1 MAAAVSA
8 LDFES
13 TQHMTLDT
21 KIRSISLGISDNHL
35 ARMSI
40 ADKRILWDSIKRVN
54 PQEVGA
60 ARQYFRMADTH
71 SYLFTNLNFNS
82 FEDFV
87 RSITE
92 TQQTMGQ
99 HPKLADIQYVGYCIL
114 QKYFIE
120 KILNIGDKL
129 KQLPEPEDANDVEAL
144 KTIIRDRLIYFNS
157 DEFIKSLSNRPPD
170 KTDANSKDK
179 TEGSYSNFLNTIF
192 QTSLINSKID
202 WRNVI
207 ESPPSGSPI
216 NAQGQCE
223 KILRSHIT
231 NKTHTCYICGTSIA
245 VVGVDKKK
253 VTPDLR
259 GYKTGEC
266 EHLLPILLAVENL
279 WICKERAPGPEYRDA
294 LQIEY
299 KWSHRCCNR
308 VKGSLSLIWYNWGAN
323 ELTNVYSFDKRAGK
337 GLLDLIIS
345 KAVTA
350 NYERSLEGRYK
361 EGKEWVVRP
370 AEQGKGVT
378 NSDCLQIYDNLIRA
392 GYTPDTLDQWK
403 NDRLLE
409 LEKFFTPIAIR
420 LNTARV
426 YTNVQLSLS
435 MMGTK
440 GIRQGG
446 QRADMG
452 VSQLQQE
459 GFKEM
464 YNRFKL
470 IAAISDDVLG
480 EALVGGDV
488 WSRMPL
494 DKGVGLGKSIIG
506 NKKLIKKELQKS
518 NSKLKK
524 LLDIGNR
531 LKLGLD
537 YRNKKYNTK
546 NNNSLFNFK
555 LNYMR
560 KSLGNEILDSI
571 KNITNKKSLDNWIDK
586 MFLKIKNLP
595 KDRKEFETSVKKN
608 HKQLSQVDDKVKTF
622 NIKDK
627 KNKAKGI
634 KKKKYITVNIKLY
647 PKLKTIPKLAFIPI
661 SLVSSKILTSLNKL
675 NIENYKLIE
684 LKTSVSNDLSYFLIE
699 FNLDIDKKYD
709 KNLINSQIKNLFNN
723 ESFLLDINE
732 NSISSFPIF
741 DKVNVSI
748 SNLNNKT
755 KNKHSRGKG
764 MRSKGMRSKGMRI
777 RKAKGIRKTNKTKK
791 TKKTKKKRKN

>member
-8 LDFES
+8 LDFDAAEDMRLNGS
-13 TQHMTLDT
+13 IERLGLAIPSA
-21 KIRSISLGISDNHL
+21 KI

-40 ADKRILWDSIKRVN
+40 AEKRIFLDGHSRIN
-54 PQEVGA
+54 PNLAPSQEL
-60 ARQYFRMADTH
+60 YFRMADSH
-71 SYLFTNLNFNS
+71 SNFFTNLNFNS
-82 FEDFV
+82 YQDFV
-87 RSITE
+87 SSIA
-92 TQQTMGQ
+92 QKYSAQ
-99 HPKLADIQYVGYCIL
+99 PNDARKLSIEHIGYVIL
-114 QKYFIE
+114 QSYFIDKISEIE
-120 KILNIGDKL
+120 KKL
-129 KQLPEPEDANDVEAL
+129 KQKAEYIQDPRVLE
-144 KTIIRDRLIYFNS
+144 KSIKDRYNHFNS
-157 DEFIKSLSNRPPD
+157 PEFIRSLGERPPD
-170 KTDANSKDK
+170 KKDVNSKNK
-179 TEGSYSNFLNTIF
+179 MEGSYSNFLDTIF
-192 QTSLINSKID
+192 QTSLTNTKIN

-207 ESPPSGSPI
+207 ESSSSGSLLT
-216 NAQGQCE
+216 AQDQCI
-223 KILRSHIT
+223 KILRSDIRKET
-231 NKTHTCYICGTSIA
+231 QNCYICGLPIEIL
-245 VVGVDKKK
+245 GGGEDF
-253 VTPDLR
+253 R

-279 WICKERAPGPEYRDA
+279 WICKERNPHQSYRDN

-299 KWSHRCCNR
+299 KWSHKCCNR
-308 VKGSLSLIWYNWGAN
+308 IKTSVSLIWYNYGAPTWSSVN
-323 ELTNVYSFDKRAGK
+323 AFDPRAAEK
-337 GLLDLIIS
+337 LLVTILSNAQAAANQRNRPGVII
-345 KAVTA
+345 K
-350 NYERSLEGRYK
+350 K
-361 EGKEWVVRP
+361 KKQIPRP
-370 AEQGKGVT
+370 AGQGEGVT
-378 NSDCLQIYDNLIRA
+378 YSDCLQIYDKLDSRVFTSPNVRRA
-392 GYTPDTLDQWK
+392 WI
-403 NDRLLE
+403 NHRINE
-409 LEKFFTPIAIR
+409 LGKSFTPITEL
-420 LNTARV
+420 LNNTRV
-426 YTNVQLSLS
+426 YTNVHLSLEI
-435 MMGTK
+435 MGKK
-440 GIRQGG
+440 GLIKGG
-446 QRADMG
+446 QHGDMG
-452 VSQLQQE
+452 MTRTQQE
-459 GFKEM
+459 GLKEM

-470 IAAISDDVLG
+470 FASISHDFLD
-480 EALVGGDV
+480 EALMGSELFKMQSVMGE
-488 WSRMPL
+488 
-494 DKGVGLGKSIIG
+494 GLGKSIIG

-518 NSKLKK
+518 KSKLKK

-531 LKLGLD
+531 LKLELD
-537 YRNKKYNTK
+537 YRNKKYDTK
-546 NNNSLFNFK
+546 NDDSLFNFK

-571 KNITNKKSLDNWIDK
+571 KNITNKKSLYNWIDE

-595 KDRKEFETSVKKN
+595 KDTKEFETSVKKN
-608 HKQLSQVDDKVKTF
+608 HKQLSQVDDKVKIF

-634 KKKKYITVNIKLY
+634 KKKKYIAVNIKLY
-647 PKLKTIPKLAFIPI
+647 PKLKTVPKLAFIPI

-777 RKAKGIRKTNKTKK
+777 RKAKGIRKTNKNKK